1 MEYVDCSFIRVT
13 MCLCPVVHILA
24 NGVWSTLLHRESML
38 RYFVLLIFLLSNGGQ
53 NNILYSLIVR
63 FYTNSQFI
71 MVVQSFS
78 DDTEV
83 VPSSPY
89 VENSPFQSQSQQSS
103 FTEAINQLNIPPEL
117 EVVFGPT
124 QAKKAICYPCDAAK
138 QIVFNTYWRETS
150 FGSKLQG
157 QEQAQYW
164 GQENRISGV
173 WDHYELIAEIPSGN
187 TCWIYI

>member
-24 NGVWSTLLHRESML
+24 NRVWNTLLHRESML

-124 QAKKAICYPCDAAK
+124 RAKKAICYPCDAAK

-157 QEQAQYW
+157 
-164 GQENRISGV
+164 
-173 WDHYELIAEIPSGN
+173 
-187 TCWIYI
+187 

>member
-1 MEYVDCSFIRVT
+1 
-13 MCLCPVVHILA
+13 
-24 NGVWSTLLHRESML
+24 
-38 RYFVLLIFLLSNGGQ
+38 
-53 NNILYSLIVR
+53 
-63 FYTNSQFI
+63 

-117 EVVFGPT
+117 EVVFGLT

-138 QIVFNTYWRETS
+138 
-150 FGSKLQG
+150 
-157 QEQAQYW
+157 
-164 GQENRISGV
+164 
-173 WDHYELIAEIPSGN
+173 
-187 TCWIYI
+187 